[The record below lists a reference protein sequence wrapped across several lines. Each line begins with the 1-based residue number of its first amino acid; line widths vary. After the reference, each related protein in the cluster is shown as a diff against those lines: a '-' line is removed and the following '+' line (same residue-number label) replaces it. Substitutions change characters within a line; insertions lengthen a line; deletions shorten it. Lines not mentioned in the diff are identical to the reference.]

1 MPGPRIHLAIDNCF
15 ASKRWTRPADWA
27 RIAKDLGIRYV
38 EASADNEC
46 DPLYADPG
54 YLEDWLHAVES
65 ACETTGVR
73 VSTLYSGHGTY
84 ATVGLASSD
93 KRNQDRM
100 QNQWLSVMIR
110 NAARLGAGLG
120 FYCHAFSEDIL
131 QDPAAYAAAEAGLY
145 SRLAESAACAG
156 AHELKFLAV
165 EQMYSPHQIPW
176 TLAGSK
182 TFLKEIWAKSR
193 WPAYLTLDTGHQYG
207 QRRFLRLPPA
217 RVKELL
223 RGSRA
228 TGRLETGRWLGP
240 ASAYALFRAAIAAPE
255 SAEGDCLQRLE
266 QEMDRYPYLFA
277 AWEDGD
283 TYRWLEKLGCYS
295 PVIHLQQTDGLASSH
310 RPFTEENNRRGI
322 IEGEKILRAIAAAYS
337 AEPEA
342 GMPPRCEEIYLTLE
356 IFAGTADFPVD
367 IIRGLAESVDYWRRY
382 IPTDGLT
389 IQEVRAPQNSH

>member
-27 RIAKDLGIRYV
+27 RIVKELGIQYV

-54 YLEDWLHAVES
+54 YLEDWLHDVES
-65 ACETTGVR
+65 ACEENGVR
-73 VSTLYSGHGTY
+73 VSSLYSGHGTY
-84 ATVGLASSD
+84 ATVGLASPD

-100 QNQWLSVMIR
+100 QSQWLNVVIR

-131 QDPAAYAAAEAGLY
+131 QDPAAYAAAEVGLY
-145 SRLAESAACAG
+145 SRLAESAEYAG
-156 AHELKFLAV
+156 AHEVKFLAL

-176 TLAGSK
+176 TLGGARI
-182 TFLKEIWAKSR
+182 FLNDVWARSR
-193 WPAYLTLDTGHQYG
+193 RPLYLTLDTGHQYG
-207 QRRFLRLPPA
+207 QRKFMRLPPA
-217 RVKELL
+217 RVRQLL
-223 RGSRA
+223 REARV

-240 ASAYALFRAAIAAPE
+240 ASAYALFRAAVAAPE
-255 SAEGDCLQRLE
+255 GAEDDCLQRLE
-266 QEMDRYPYLFA
+266 QEMDRYPHLFA

-283 TYRWLEKLGCYS
+283 TYRWLEALGCYS
-295 PVIHLQQTDGLASSH
+295 PVIHLQQTDGSSSPH
-310 RPFTEENNRRGI
+310 RPFTEENNRGGI
-322 IEGEKILRAIAAAYS
+322 IRGEKVLQAIAAAYS
-337 AEPEA
+337 REPEPR
-342 GMPPRCEEIYLTLE
+342 MPPRCEEIYLTLE

-367 IIRGLAESVDYWRRY
+367 IIQGLAESVEYWRRY

-389 IQEVRAPQNSH
+389 TEELLARQKSH